1 MRNALSYTQFS
12 VDLRD
17 YPLGLINFII
27 NVVVQNVST
36 TKPDVKIVLPFKDHV
51 AASVVG
57 RQLRALNCNTS
68 SLRSSCRKG

>member
-17 YPLGLINFII
+17 YPLGLIKSII
-27 NVVVQNVST
+27 NVVVQNVLT
-36 TKPDVKIVLPFKDHV
+36 TKPEMNIVLPFEDHV

-57 RQLRALNCNTS
+57 RQLHGLN
-68 SLRSSCRKG
+68 

>member
-1 MRNALSYTQFS
+1 MRNALSYNQSS

-17 YPLGLINFII
+17 YPLGLIISII

-36 TKPDVKIVLPFKDHV
+36 TKPEMKIVFPFEDHI

-57 RQLRALNCNTS
+57 RQ
-68 SLRSSCRKG
+68 